1 MNDKEYQVMLALYND
16 YHKAYQCVS
25 SIIKKKFI
33 AYHYERL
40 DTISLLRDEY
50 QSTHLWTIRSERLT
64 RRPSTP
70 LLSDIGTHS

>member
-1 MNDKEYQVMLALYND
+1 VNDKEYQAMLALYND

-40 DTISLLRDEY
+40 DTISLLRDEH
-50 QSTHLWTIRSERLT
+50 QSAHLWHLRSERLT
-64 RRPSTP
+64 RRPSTH
-70 LLSDIGTHS
+70 LLSDSGTHS